1 MGTHYIILLAFFM
14 LNILKNK
21 YVSLKYLKNP
31 IINEIGLFKG
41 TGYDL
46 MDL

>member
-21 YVSLKYLKNP
+21 YVSLKVSEKSNYK
-31 IINEIGLFKG
+31 
-41 TGYDL
+41 
-46 MDL
+46 